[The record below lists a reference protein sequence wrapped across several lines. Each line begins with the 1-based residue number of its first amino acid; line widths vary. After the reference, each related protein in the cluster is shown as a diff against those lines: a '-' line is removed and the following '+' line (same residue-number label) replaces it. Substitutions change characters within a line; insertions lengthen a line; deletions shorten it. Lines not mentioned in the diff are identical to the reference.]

1 MTGSTE
7 EPDIASGDT
16 AVINHK
22 SMSSRQPGSTTTS
35 PALDS
40 STDASHSETVRET
53 GRWRSLVALVL
64 VAAGTGLVAKR
75 PSLLLISAVGVV
87 FVTYTQLTKLPSPN
101 LSISRQVE
109 TTDEDNQLVTTTV
122 RNTGSKT
129 VFDLRIVD
137 GVPPMLTVSSG
148 SPRCATTLRP
158 GGSVTLTYEVAVR
171 PGHHQY
177 RETTVMCRDM
187 SGTHEVETAITEPT
201 TIKVK
206 SALPTLPITGLE
218 NHTVGQLATETAGDG
233 IEFHSVDDYEPGD
246 PADRID
252 WRRFA
257 RTGELATVA
266 FHGMV
271 TAEVLIC
278 IDTSAGAYRASSES
292 EPHAVAHALSAAA
305 QIGDALF
312 EANHRVGLAAIGG
325 GTVLLP
331 PDAGAQQVTR
341 FQRLLQTAPAF
352 ALTPPPAA
360 KSSDADPQTHT
371 EATTGTEPTIDEQVA
386 AITARCRSTT
396 QLLVITPAC
405 DDTIQFAHQFGSRDV
420 TVISPDV
427 TTDRTAG
434 GLLARVQRAD
444 RLTALRNAGVSVIDW
459 EPTEPLGAALVS
471 AKQRQR

>member
-1 MTGSTE
+1 MTRSVD
-7 EPDIASGDT
+7 EPDSASGDT

-40 STDASHSETVRET
+40 ATNTSHSETVRET

-64 VAAGTGLVAKR
+64 VAAGAGLVAKR

-87 FVTYTQLTKLPSPN
+87 FVTYTQLTKIPSPS

-109 TTDEDNQLVTTTV
+109 TTDDDNRLITTTV

-148 SPRCATTLRP
+148 SPRCATALRP

-171 PGHHQY
+171 PGYHQFQ
-177 RETTVMCRDM
+177 ETTVVCRDP
-187 SGTHEVETAITEPT
+187 SGTHEVATALTEPT
-201 TIKVK
+201 TIKAK
-206 SALPTLPITGLE
+206 SGLPTLPITGLE
-218 NHTVGQLATETAGDG
+218 NHTVGRLATETAGDG

-257 RTGELATVA
+257 RTGELTTVA
-266 FHGMV
+266 FHGTV

-278 IDTSAGAYRASSES
+278 IDTSGGAYRAASDA
-292 EPHAVAHALSAAA
+292 EPHAVAHAISAAA

-325 GTVLLP
+325 DTVLLP
-331 PDAGAQQVTR
+331 PGAGSQQVTR
-341 FQRLLQTAPAF
+341 FHRLLQTDPAF

-360 KSSDADPQTHT
+360 ELSEANPGTPT
-371 EATTGTEPTIDEQVA
+371 EATTGTQPTIDEQVS
-386 AITARCRSTT
+386 AITTRCSSTT
-396 QLLVITPAC
+396 QVLVITPAC

-427 TTDRTAG
+427 TTGSTAG

-471 AKQRQR
+471 AKRRQR